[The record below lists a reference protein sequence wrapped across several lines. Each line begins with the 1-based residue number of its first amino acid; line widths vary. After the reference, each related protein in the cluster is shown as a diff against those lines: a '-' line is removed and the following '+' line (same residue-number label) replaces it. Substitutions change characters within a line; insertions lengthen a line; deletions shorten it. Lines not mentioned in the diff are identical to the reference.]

1 MAFPQTPLVVTIW
14 ILVGGEWMDIT
25 ADVYLRNKIQITWG
39 RQDWASKANT
49 TKCPLTLNNGRSR
62 VNPSIVGRYSR
73 RNPRSDLFKKIG
85 RNTRLRIQVTTPA
98 GVVTTAFD
106 GFVSSWPVKWD
117 VDAVSGADEQDV
129 WVSIQ
134 ANGIRRRL
142 EQGSKATPDA
152 IRRHVGRGGALLYW
166 PLIDGEDARHGSEVI
181 QGAQPMRAVGEAGS
195 FYQGQPNW
203 GRGSLAPWL
212 EPVVELPDETIGRI
226 TAFVQPQTLTGWSVD
241 HCVSGG
247 GPGFGN
253 SFEIWDNG
261 PRTDT
266 QNLVLWRIL
275 SDGGAGGADEVAL
288 EVVARGE
295 TTSSN
300 AFLVTVNGTG
310 VADGGVHHIRL
321 SNADDGAGGTN
332 WWLYIDGLL
341 RGSGNR
347 PTPFRPVNRLVY
359 RWGTVEGGGVETTA
373 MGLGHITYW
382 GATPPTA
389 VQTWQAVQG
398 HARELAGRRIERLCA
413 EQGVPLAVTGN
424 LDQTPQMGPQK
435 PGTFLEL
442 IDSAAEVD
450 GGTVHESRGTAG
462 FAYRTRASKYNQG
475 V

>member
-1 MAFPQTPLVVTIW
+1 
-14 ILVGGEWMDIT
+14 MDIT
-25 ADVYLRNKIQITWG
+25 PDVYLRNKIQITWG

-73 RNPRSDLFKKIG
+73 RNPRSDLYKKIG

-117 VDAVSGADEQDV
+117 VDAVPGAEEQDV

-142 EQGSKATPDA
+142 EQGSKAKPDSM
-152 IRRHVGRGGALLYW
+152 RRHVATSGALLYW
-166 PLIDGEDARHGSEVI
+166 PLVDGEDARQGSEVI
-181 QGAQPMRAVGEAGS
+181 VGAQPFRAVGEAGS

-203 GRGSLAPWL
+203 GKGSLAPWL
-212 EPVVELPDETIGRI
+212 EPVVELPDETIGRL
-226 TAFVQPQTLTGWSVD
+226 TTSLQPQNLSEWSVD
-241 HCVSGG
+241 HCFSGG
-247 GPGFGN
+247 GTGYGN

-261 PRTDT
+261 PRLDTDNQIQWT
-266 QNLVLWRIL
+266 ITTNVDPGAIRLLVTN
-275 SDGGAGGADEVAL
+275 
-288 EVVARGE
+288 RGE
-295 TTSSN
+295 SSSSTSFIAN
-300 AFLVTVNGTG
+300 YAP
-310 VADGGVHHIRL
+310 ADLLNDSLHHIRL
-321 SNADDGAGGTN
+321 RTYNNGAGGIN
-332 WWLYIDGLL
+332 WELYYDGAQVAN
-341 RGSGNR
+341 G
-347 PTPFRPVNRLVY
+347 THAVTFRAVRTLNY
-359 RWGTVEGGGVETTA
+359 RWGTIEGGGVPTTA
-373 MGLGHITYW
+373 MSLGHIIYW
-382 GATPPTA
+382 GASPPTA
-389 VQTWQAVQG
+389 AATWTAVQG

-413 EQGVPLAVTGN
+413 EQGVALAVTGN
-424 LDQTPQMGPQK
+424 LDRTPQMGPQK

-450 GGTVHESRGTAG
+450 GGTVHESRSTAG

>member
-14 ILVGGEWMDIT
+14 ILVDGQWMDIT
-25 ADVYLRNKIQITWG
+25 PDVYLRNKIQITWG

-62 VNPSIVGRYSR
+62 VNPAIVGRYSR
-73 RNPRSDLFKKIG
+73 RNPRSDLYKKIG

-117 VDAVSGADEQDV
+117 VDAVPGAEEQDV

-195 FYQGQPNW
+195 FYQGQPDW
-203 GRGSLAPWL
+203 GKGALAPWL
-212 EPVVELPDETIGRI
+212 EPVVELPVETNGRI
-226 TAFVQPQTLTGWSVD
+226 TAYVASRTLTGWSVD
-241 HCVSGG
+241 HVVNSPGPGNVTQLNVFDDGPQSGTVPQVQWDILEWGSGG
-247 GPGFGN
+247 FNEVQLRITERLESSSSTALLTTVSNPG
-253 SFEIWDNG
+253 IY
-261 PRTDT
+261 
-266 QNLVLWRIL
+266 
-275 SDGGAGGADEVAL
+275 
-288 EVVARGE
+288 
-295 TTSSN
+295 
-300 AFLVTVNGTG
+300 
-310 VADGGVHHIRL
+310 DGGVHHLRL
-321 SNADDGAGGTN
+321 SVASDGGSGLTWA
-332 WWLYIDGLL
+332 LYIDGVSVA
-341 RGSGNR
+341 SGTR
-347 PTPFRPVNRLVY
+347 ATGFRSVGRIVGRWALVS
-359 RWGTVEGGGVETTA
+359 GGGIAGSAVA
-373 MGLGHITYW
+373 LGHITYW

-389 VQTWQAVQG
+389 AATWKAVQG

-424 LDQTPQMGPQK
+424 LDQTPAMGPQK

>member
-1 MAFPQTPLVVTIW
+1 MAFPLTPLVVTIE
-14 ILVGGEWMDIT
+14 ILVGGVWMDIT

-39 RQDWASKANT
+39 KQDQASRANT

-62 VNPSIVGRYSR
+62 VNPAVVGRYSR
-73 RNPRSDLFKKIG
+73 RNPRSDLFGLIG

-117 VDAVSGADEQDV
+117 VDAVPGAEEQDV

-142 EQGSKATPDA
+142 EQGSKAAPDA
-152 IRRHVGRGGALLYW
+152 MRRHVLKSGALLYW
-166 PLIDGEDARHGSEVI
+166 PLIDGEDARQGSEVI
-181 QGAQPMRAVGEAGS
+181 RGAQPFRAVGEAGS

-212 EPVVELPDETIGRI
+212 EPVVELPDETIGRLS
-226 TAFVQPQTLTGWSVD
+226 AYVPPQTLTGWSID
-241 HCVSGG
+241 HCFSGG
-247 GPGFGN
+247 GLGYGN
-253 SFEIWDNG
+253 QFEIWDNG
-261 PRTDT
+261 PRLD
-266 QNLVLWRIL
+266 
-275 SDGGAGGADEVAL
+275 SDNQVQWTITTNITAGAIRL
-288 EVVARGE
+288 LITNRGE
-295 TTSSN
+295 TSSSTS
-300 AFLVTVNGTG
+300 FVVNYAP
-310 VADGGVHHIRL
+310 ADLLNGALHQIRL
-321 SNADDGAGGTN
+321 RTSDNGAGGTA
-332 WWLYIDGLL
+332 WEVYYDGAQVANGTHPL
-341 RGSGNR
+341 
-347 PTPFRPVNRLVY
+347 PHRPVRNLTY
-359 RWGTVEGGGVETTA
+359 RWGTVEGGGIPTDA

-382 GATPPTA
+382 GPNPPAAAT
-389 VQTWQAVQG
+389 TWQAAQG

-442 IDSAAEVD
+442 VDSAAEVD
-450 GGTVHESRGTAG
+450 GGTVHESRSTAG